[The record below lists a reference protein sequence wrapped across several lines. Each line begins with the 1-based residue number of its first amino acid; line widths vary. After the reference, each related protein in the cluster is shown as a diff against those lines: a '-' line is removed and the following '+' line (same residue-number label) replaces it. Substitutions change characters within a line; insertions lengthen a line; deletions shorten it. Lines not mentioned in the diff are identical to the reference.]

1 MRKAPSRHDDTD
13 DAIYNCIVFSPSMLG
28 GNPIYHDMEKR
39 NLTTIMRGIKSVYL
53 LLSWKNYEIDESGDG
68 ALEGYHAG
76 IFVE

>member
-1 MRKAPSRHDDTD
+1 
-13 DAIYNCIVFSPSMLG
+13 MLG
-28 GNPIYHDMEKR
+28 GNAIYQDMEKR
-39 NLTTIMRGIKSVYL
+39 NQTTIMRGIKSVYL